1 MGNESEV
8 MLSERRGRVGILTIN
23 RPKTLNALDVA
34 TLKALDS
41 AFAQLATDDDVRV
54 IVITGAGDRAFV
66 AGGDIED
73 LNSRQALTHYLE
85 FADLIHEVFRRV
97 EICDK
102 PVIAAVNGW
111 ALGGG
116 TELLLA
122 TDIRFVA
129 DTAKLGLPEITLG
142 IIPGA
147 GGTQRLIRQAPL
159 CRAKEM
165 MFSGG
170 RISAQTAL
178 EIGIVNRVIPAA
190 DLFEETL
197 SFAAEVAERSPLILK
212 ILKRTVN
219 DGMNMTLQAALSHE
233 KAMASLV
240 FDALDAHEGC
250 EAFLEKRQANFTG
263 E

>member
-1 MGNESEV
+1 MAKESDV
-8 MLSERRGRVGILTIN
+8 MLISRRDTVGILTIN

-41 AFAQLATDDDVRV
+41 AFEELATDDNVRV

-85 FADLIHEVFRRV
+85 FADLIHQVFRRIEV
-97 EICDK
+97 CDK

-116 TELLLA
+116 TELLLC

-147 GGTQRLIRQAPL
+147 GGTQRLIRQSPL

-170 RISAQTAL
+170 RISAQTAV
-178 EIGIVNRVIPAA
+178 EIGIVNRVVPAA
-190 DLFEETL
+190 DLLEETL
-197 SFAAEVAERSPLILK
+197 NFASEIAQRSPLILK

-219 DGMNMTLQAALSHE
+219 DGMNMTLQAALAHE

-250 EAFLEKRQANFTG
+250 QAFLEKRAADFTG
-263 E
+263 N